1 MTVHELIGLLVRK
14 PALAR
19 VVVRGYEGGL
29 SDVRFEDVHTVEIK
43 LNHYERDVEELGWY
57 QGEIYGAHI
66 EVDKDG
72 DETAVLIDRD
82 HWQQ

>member
-1 MTVHELIGLLVRK
+1 MTVKELIVLLAGMPVEA
-14 PALAR
+14 P

-29 SDVRFEDVHTVEIK
+29 SDVRFEDVNTVDIK

-57 QGEIYGAHI
+57 QGEIYGAHL